1 MQKSAI
7 SQHVAGTLPSIPQQP
22 TADGQSIAR
31 PGERMVPAL
40 IGWPGRQTTALIACP
55 EWCEIDHV
63 DNWAHA
69 LEDVDHYGEDDGW
82 STDSVLQPGDVV
94 IELYT
99 RVHSD
104 PTASSAAM
112 REAHVIVGDRSGS
125 GDCYLTPEMAER
137 AADEMIAFAADIRNK
152 ARAARRANALAG
164 RSRRRVQQ
172 VELRKLSGEAV

>member
-1 MQKSAI
+1 MAKSAS
-7 SQHVAGTLPSIPQQP
+7 SQHIPAALAAIPQQP
-22 TADGQSIAR
+22 TAADQSIAR

-82 STDSVLQPGDVV
+82 STDSVLQPGDAV
-94 IELYT
+94 IELYA
-99 RVHSD
+99 RLHSD
-104 PTASSAAM
+104 PVADSPAM
-112 REAHVIVGDRSGS
+112 REAHVLIGDGSAS

-137 AADEMIAFAADIRNK
+137 AADELIAFASTVRHL
-152 ARAARRANALAG
+152 ARVARQANAAAG

-172 VELRKLSGEAV
+172 VELRKLSGGAV